1 MYKILVADDEIKIRN
16 TIKDYLTAK
25 GLSVITACDGEDAV
39 EKTKETEFDL
49 IILDVMMPKKDGL
62 KACEEIRKCSNVP
75 VLFLSALGE
84 ESDYLKG
91 FSSGGDDYIVKPFPL
106 AVLHQKC
113 LSMISMSKGATKRD
127 MISLNG
133 ILIDLAKR
141 KVFVENDEITLT
153 NKDYELLRYLMEN
166 KNIVLDRDKIL
177 NRIWG
182 WEYEG
187 TSRVVDTHIK
197 RIRKALGEKAGC
209 IKTVVNV
216 GYVFE
221 CWYKMQNKG
230 GGFYEKISFIVY
242 KFWVVER

>member
-25 GLSVITACDGEDAV
+25 GLSVTTASDGEDAI
-39 EKTKETEFDL
+39 EKTEETEFDL

-62 KACEEIRKCSNVP
+62 KACEEIRKFSSIP
-75 VLFLSALGE
+75 ILFLSALGE
-84 ESDYLKG
+84 ETDYLKG

-106 AVLHQKC
+106 SVLHQKC
-113 LSMISMSKGATKRD
+113 LSMISMSKGTTKRD
-127 MISLNG
+127 EISLNG
-133 ILIDLAKR
+133 IVIDLAKR
-141 KVFVENDEITLT
+141 KVFVENEEVELT
-153 NKDYELLRYLMEN
+153 TKDYELLRYLMEN

-182 WEYEG
+182 WDYDG
-187 TSRVVDTHIK
+187 SNRVVDTRIK

-216 GYVFE
+216 GYTFE
-221 CWYKMQNKG
+221 
-230 GGFYEKISFIVY
+230 
-242 KFWVVER
+242 

>member
-25 GLSVITACDGEDAV
+25 GLSVTTASDGEDAV
-39 EKTKETEFDL
+39 EKTEETEFDL

-62 KACEEIRKCSNVP
+62 KACEEIRKYSSIP
-75 VLFLSALGE
+75 ILFLSALGE
-84 ESDYLKG
+84 ETDYLKG

-106 AVLHQKC
+106 SVLHQKC
-113 LSMISMSKGATKRD
+113 LSMISMSKGSLKRD
-127 MISLNG
+127 EISLNG
-133 ILIDLAKR
+133 IVIDLAKR
-141 KVFVENDEITLT
+141 KVFVENTEITFT
-153 NKDYELLRYLMEN
+153 TKDYELLRYLMEN

-216 GYVFE
+216 GYTFE
-221 CWYKMQNKG
+221 
-230 GGFYEKISFIVY
+230 
-242 KFWVVER
+242 

>member
-25 GLSVITACDGEDAV
+25 GLKVATASDGEDAV
-39 EKTKETEFDL
+39 EKTEETEFDL

-62 KACEEIRKCSNVP
+62 KACEEIRKWSNVP
-75 VLFLSALGE
+75 ILFLSALGE
-84 ESDYLKG
+84 ETDYLKG

-106 AVLHQKC
+106 SVLHQKC
-113 LSMISMSKGATKRD
+113 LSMISMSKGSLKRD
-127 MISLNG
+127 EISLNG
-133 ILIDLAKR
+133 IVIDLAKR
-141 KVFVENDEITLT
+141 KVFVENTEITFT
-153 NKDYELLRYLMEN
+153 TKDYELLRYLMEN

-221 CWYKMQNKG
+221 
-230 GGFYEKISFIVY
+230 
-242 KFWVVER
+242 